1 MHMKVKANINILNL
15 IGAITAGLVTISI
28 LNGTA
33 QEVVH
38 FAGVANEI
46 GTAFMSAMLTIVLA
60 ATSFERIK

>member
-1 MHMKVKANINILNL
+1 MNIKVKISLLHL
-15 IGAITAGLVTISI
+15 IGAIAALLVTISI

-46 GTAFMSAMLTIVLA
+46 GAAFMSAMLFIGMA
-60 ATSFERIK
+60 ISSFERIK

>member
-1 MHMKVKANINILNL
+1 MKVKTSINILNL
-15 IGAITAGLVTISI
+15 IGAITAGLVTLSI
-28 LNGTA
+28 FNGSA

-46 GTAFMSAMLTIVLA
+46 GTAFMSAMLTIALA

>member
-1 MHMKVKANINILNL
+1 MKVKISINILNL
-15 IGAITAGLVTISI
+15 IGAIAAGLVTFSI
-28 LNGTA
+28 LNGLP

-46 GTAFMSAMLTIVLA
+46 GTAFMSAMLTIALA

>member
-1 MHMKVKANINILNL
+1 MQVKVKINILNL
-15 IGAITAGLVTISI
+15 IGAIMALLVTLSI

-46 GTAFMSAMLTIVLA
+46 GTAFMSAMLTICLA
-60 ATSFERIK
+60 ALSFEKIK

>member
-1 MHMKVKANINILNL
+1 MKVKTSINILNL
-15 IGAITAGLVTISI
+15 IGAITAGLVTLSI
-28 LNGTA
+28 FNGSA

-46 GTAFMSAMLTIVLA
+46 GTAFCSLMLTIALA